1 MSTSAILEK
10 IQGLGPP
17 AAKKVNYPHHSLLAK
32 FEVASKV
39 KRSKGYRSRT
49 RSLMRKRPRERGKI
63 GLSRILRIYQP
74 GEKVTILIDP
84 SVHKGMPHR
93 RWHGRVGI
101 VHEKRGKSYVVH
113 VGVGNQK
120 KQIIAR
126 PEHLTPAR

>member
-1 MSTSAILEK
+1 VSTGTISEK
-10 IQGLGPP
+10 IQGLSLF
-17 AAKKVNYPHHSLLAK
+17 AAKKVNYPHLSLLAK
-32 FEVASKV
+32 FEVASNM

-49 RSLMRKRPRERGKI
+49 RSLLRKRPRERGKI
-63 GLSRILRIYQP
+63 GLSRILRTYQP

-93 RWHGRVGI
+93 RYHGRVGI

-113 VGVGNQK
+113 VGVGNQT
-120 KQIIAR
+120 KQIVAR

>member
-1 MSTSAILEK
+1 VSTGAISEK
-10 IQGLGPP
+10 IQGLSPLP
-17 AAKKVNYPHHSLLAK
+17 AKKVNYPHLSLLAK
-32 FEVASKV
+32 FEVAPNM

-49 RSLMRKRPRERGKI
+49 RSLLRKRPRERGKI

-74 GEKVTILIDP
+74 GEKVTILIDS

-93 RWHGRVGI
+93 RYHGRVGI

-113 VGVGNQK
+113 VGVGNLTK
-120 KQIIAR
+120 HIVAR